1 MPNNKPVAERLRFTL
16 RQLEIFAAVAR
27 TGQVRRA
34 ADVLH
39 LSQAAVSQAIAELAD
54 ALGVALFE
62 RHGREIQPTVAAR
75 QLLALAIEPMDA
87 LAQLPERLAP
97 SPGGSAVLSGTI
109 RLAASSTIARY
120 VLPAGLARVRQR
132 HPQLN
137 IRVFS
142 GNSAQAEA
150 RVANLDADIG
160 LIEGPPQRDDLD
172 IAHWHTDTLQVIAPP
187 GYDIEAIELA
197 HLDRHAW
204 VAREPGS
211 GTRAVFEQNLAL
223 AGYTAPPAHLIID
236 DSGAIVR
243 AVAHGAGLACVSGL
257 AAEQASASNP
267 IQFVALAGLSLA
279 RPLWRLHRASTA
291 SSTSLLKR
299 FEAELDATL
308 DRPTKLKS

>member
-1 MPNNKPVAERLRFTL
+1 MAERLRFTL

-34 ADVLH
+34 AEALH

-54 ALGVALFE
+54 ALEVVLFE
-62 RHGREIQPTVAAR
+62 RHGREIKPTFAAR
-75 QLLALAIEPMDA
+75 QLLALAVEPMDA
-87 LAQLPERLAP
+87 LARLPERLAP
-97 SPGGSAVLSGTI
+97 STGGVAALSGTI

-120 VLPAGLARVRQR
+120 VLPAGLARLRQT
-132 HPQLN
+132 HPKLQ

-150 RVANLDADIG
+150 SVANLEADIA

-187 GYDIEAIELA
+187 GYDVGSIDLA

-223 AGYTAPPAHLIID
+223 AGYTAPNAHLIID

-243 AVAHGAGLACVSGL
+243 AVASGAGLACVSGL
-257 AAEQASASNP
+257 AAEQASAANP
-267 IQFVALAGLSLA
+267 VQFVSLAGLALA
-279 RPLWRLHRASTA
+279 RPLWRLYRVSTA
-291 SSTSLLKR
+291 RGDSLLRR
-299 FEAELDATL
+299 FEAELDAAL
-308 DRPTKLKS
+308 DRPAN